1 MVVTLPLADIF
12 RDNQPTKLQLQ
23 LLKLRWI
30 PGLVS
35 TGEGKSVHPEVFLV
49 QQGLEDLDKT
59 EVVVVVAVEVAME
72 VVAVEVEVVAIH
84 KPGPALLLRTPFTT
98 GQIVWYLIAKNS
110 LFSQKWMS

>member
-59 EVVVVVAVEVAME
+59 EVVVVVAVEV
-72 VVAVEVEVVAIH
+72 EVVAIH